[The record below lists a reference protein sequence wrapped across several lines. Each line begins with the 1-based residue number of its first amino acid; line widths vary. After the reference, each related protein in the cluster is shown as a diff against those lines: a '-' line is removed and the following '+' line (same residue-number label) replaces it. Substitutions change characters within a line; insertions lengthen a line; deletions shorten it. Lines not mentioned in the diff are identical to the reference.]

1 MIAYLRG
8 QAAKGPYMSF
18 DPVPIVASIEN
29 IETANRLKLA
39 DEDAAAVYP
48 DPARRL
54 VVLEGYSHRYVIR
67 CEDVVDCTLNR
78 RLNVQGVHISFRV
91 CSGPVV
97 LKLRLVQVSVSYAL
111 SRQAR
116 RDQPQ
121 SPLPGLLEN
130 TLAIAIRPIA
140 GRV

>member
-1 MIAYLRG
+1 
-8 QAAKGPYMSF
+8 MSF

-67 CEDVVDCTLNR
+67 GEDVVDCTLNR

-111 SRQAR
+111 SPGPAR
-116 RDQPQ
+116 PA
-121 SPLPGLLEN
+121 
-130 TLAIAIRPIA
+130 AISAARSAGKYAGDCDSPIA
-140 GRV
+140 GRGELRGLRRKRSR